1 MYEKTNS
8 IFLTMQRY
16 GEKMAYGN
24 PFNES
29 TYFFSKKLCCLK
41 KKMYFCRNYTNS

>member
-1 MYEKTNS
+1 MYEKTKS

-16 GEKMAYGN
+16 VIFHIHEN

-29 TYFFSKKLCCLK
+29 TDFLSQKLCCLK
-41 KKMYFCRNYTNS
+41 EKVYICRNYTNN

>member
-1 MYEKTNS
+1 MYEKTKS

-16 GEKMAYGN
+16 VIFHIHEN

-29 TYFFSKKLCCLK
+29 PDFFSKAVIVSC
-41 KKMYFCRNYTNS
+41 YFCFK

>member
-1 MYEKTNS
+1 MYEKTKS

-16 GEKMAYGN
+16 GEMMVYGN

-29 TYFFSKKLCCLK
+29 AFFFSKKLCRLQK
-41 KKMYFCRNYTNS
+41 